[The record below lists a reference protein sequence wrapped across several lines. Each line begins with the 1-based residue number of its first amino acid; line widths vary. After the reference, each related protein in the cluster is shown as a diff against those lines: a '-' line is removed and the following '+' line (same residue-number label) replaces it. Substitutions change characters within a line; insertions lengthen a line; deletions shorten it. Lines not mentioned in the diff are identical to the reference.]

1 MTRRSFGLSVMI
13 VASMLTGCRDDET
26 GVLGVSDISSPGW
39 LDVRLTGA
47 TGNSEALLFEVLGG
61 PVDSVASASHRVF
74 TNSQAPDQLKVLL
87 VGNLHNNVVAK
98 VWVPNPSEVSRYQI
112 VLEQAAAGQD
122 FQQQSVSSYSLQ
134 LEAPAR
140 PAPTR

>member
-1 MTRRSFGLSVMI
+1 MNRRSFGLSVMI

-26 GVLGVSDISSPGW
+26 SPLSVPDISSPGW

-47 TGNSEALLFEVLGG
+47 SGNSEALLFEVLGG

-74 TNSQAPDQLKVLL
+74 TNSQAPDQLRVLL

-98 VWVPNPSEVSRYQI
+98 VWVPNPLEVSRYQI

-140 PAPTR
+140 R

>member
-1 MTRRSFGLSVMI
+1 MNRRSFGLSVMI

-26 GVLGVSDISSPGW
+26 SPLSVPDISSPGW

-47 TGNSEALLFEVLGG
+47 SGNSEALLFEVLGG

-98 VWVPNPSEVSRYQI
+98 VWVPNPLEVSRYQI

-140 PAPTR
+140 R

>member
-1 MTRRSFGLSVMI
+1 MNRRSFGLSVMI

-26 GVLGVSDISSPGW
+26 SPLSIPDISSPGW

-47 TGNSEALLFEVLGG
+47 PGNLEALLFEVVGG
-61 PVDSVASASHRVF
+61 PIDSVASASHRVF
-74 TNSQAPDQLKVLL
+74 SNSRAPDQLRVLL
-87 VGNLHNNVVAK
+87 FGNLHNNVVAK
-98 VWVPNPSEVSRYQI
+98 VWVPNPLAVSRYQI

-122 FQQQSVSSYSLQ
+122 FQQQSVSSYSLK

-140 PAPTR
+140 R

>member
-1 MTRRSFGLSVMI
+1 MNRRSFGLSVMI
-13 VASMLTGCRDDET
+13 VASMLTGCRDNET
-26 GVLGVSDISSPGW
+26 SPLSIPDISPPGW

-47 TGNSEALLFEVLGG
+47 PGNSEALLFEVLGG

-74 TNSQAPDQLKVLL
+74 TNSQAPDQLRVLL

-98 VWVPNPSEVSRYQI
+98 VWVPNPLAVSRYQI

-122 FQQQSVSSYSLQ
+122 FQQQSVSSYSLK

-140 PAPTR
+140 R

>member
-1 MTRRSFGLSVMI
+1 MNRSSFGLSVLI
-13 VASMLTGCRDDET
+13 VASMLTGCHDDD
-26 GVLGVSDISSPGW
+26 LLSSPDISPSGW

-47 TGNSEALLFEVLGG
+47 PGNLEALLFEVIGG

-74 TNSQAPDQLKVLL
+74 SNSQAPDQLRVLL

-98 VWVPNPSEVSRYQI
+98 VWVPNPLAVSRYQI

-122 FQQQSVSSYSLQ
+122 FQQQSVSSYSLK

-140 PAPTR
+140 R

>member
-1 MTRRSFGLSVMI
+1 MNRCVFGLSVMI

-47 TGNSEALLFEVLGG
+47 TGNSEAFLFEVLGG
-61 PVDSVASASHRVF
+61 PVDSVASARHRVF

-98 VWVPNPSEVSRYQI
+98 VWVPNPLEVSRYQI

-134 LEAPAR
+134 LEVPAR